1 MNVKTQGLI
10 IREQPVGE
18 SDRLV
23 TALTRDEGVVR
34 AFARRAKNYKDSK
47 NAATGL
53 LCFSRL
59 DLYKGRETYIISAA
73 YPIESFFGLRRDIG
87 ALSLAQYFCQLS
99 AELIP
104 EGVPA
109 GESLRL
115 VLNALHFLS
124 GGQKSPRLL
133 KPLVELRMISLAGYM
148 PDLIGCGSC
157 GTYESPRMYFLAE
170 RGQIL
175 CEECWRPEYGRG
187 QALGPGALMGMRHIV
202 YSPIEKLFSFSL
214 SAGALG
220 ELERA
225 AEAYV
230 LATVQKELTSL
241 SFYKSIEEDIS

>member
-23 TALTRDEGVVR
+23 TVLTRDEGVVR

-47 NAATGL
+47 NSATGL

-73 YPIESFFGLRRDIG
+73 YPIESFFGLRRDIT

-104 EGVPA
+104 EGSPA

-124 GGQKSPRLL
+124 EGRKSPGLL
-133 KPLVELRMISLAGYM
+133 KPLVELRMLSLAGYM
-148 PDLIGCGSC
+148 PDLVGCGGC
-157 GTYESPRMYFLAE
+157 GAYECPRMHFWID
-170 RGQIL
+170 RGQIF
-175 CEECWRPEYGRG
+175 CRDCWKPEYGRAL
-187 QALGPGALMGMRHIV
+187 ALGPGALMGMRHII
-202 YSPIEKLFSFSL
+202 YSPFEKLFSFSL
-214 SAGALG
+214 SAAAL
-220 ELERA
+220 EEVRAA
-225 AEAYV
+225 AEAYM
-230 LATVQKELTSL
+230 LAVVQKELTSL
-241 SFYKSIEEDIS
+241 SFYKSIEEA